1 MPYIFHQ
8 KGFCECVV
16 LGKRLPLNHLTM
28 LCCHVAYLEKKKS
41 IFCGSLWCCEFS
53 FQVAFI
59 SSCRRK
65 RRFKKCI
72 VLPFHC
78 YTMFIFFNQSDGGC
92 VTLFTLAITIKESL
106 AGGNGNC
113 SICVRV
119 MICVSNFVFNGT
131 KRPDFQL
138 RNHEMVIV
146 WSITFGISKQV
157 NLKSVDKLVFTLF
170 SQLRNHI

>member
-1 MPYIFHQ
+1 MCCVGKKVSPEPFDH
-8 KGFCECVV
+8 VV
-16 LGKRLPLNHLTM
+16 LSCCLPGK
-28 LCCHVAYLEKKKS
+28 KKKS

-78 YTMFIFFNQSDGGC
+78 YTMFIFFYQSDGGC

-106 AGGNGNC
+106 AGGNGNR
-113 SICVRV
+113 SVCVHV
-119 MICVSNFVFNGT
+119 LICVSSFVFNGT
-131 KRPDFQL
+131 KRPD
-138 RNHEMVIV
+138 
-146 WSITFGISKQV
+146 S
-157 NLKSVDKLVFTLF
+157 
-170 SQLRNHI
+170 